1 MIRIMT
7 TAIAAALLATACGAA
22 AGGGKAA
29 LVDACVDGGE
39 DKKTCECVAN
49 ELEKNADKDAFRAM
63 TLEAQGKTEEAEK
76 IISGLPMDK
85 QISVATA
92 AMGAMMK
99 CSPEMG
105 TN

>member
-1 MIRIMT
+1 MFRIMT
-7 TAIAAALLATACGAA
+7 TAAAAALLATACGAA
-22 AGGGKAA
+22 GGGKAA
-29 LVDACVDGGE
+29 LVAECVEGGE
-39 DKKTCECVAN
+39 ERKTCECVAT

-76 IISGLPMDK
+76 IISALPMDK

-99 CSPEMG
+99 CSPG
-105 TN
+105 LSTN

>member
-1 MIRIMT
+1 MIRIVMT
-7 TAIAAALLATACGAA
+7 AAAAALLASACNAA
-22 AGGGKAA
+22 AGGKGA
-29 LVDACVDGGE
+29 LVAECVEGGE
-39 DKKTCECVAN
+39 EKKTCECVAN

-76 IISGLPMDK
+76 IISALPMDK

-99 CSPEMG
+99 CSPG
-105 TN
+105 LSTN

>member
-1 MIRIMT
+1 MIRIVT
-7 TAIAAALLATACGAA
+7 TAAAAALLAAACGAA
-22 AGGGKAA
+22 AGGGKGA
-29 LVDACVDGGE
+29 LVAECVEGGE
-39 DKKTCECVAN
+39 EKKTCECVAN

-76 IISGLPMDK
+76 IISALPMDK

-99 CSPEMG
+99 CSPG
-105 TN
+105 LSTN